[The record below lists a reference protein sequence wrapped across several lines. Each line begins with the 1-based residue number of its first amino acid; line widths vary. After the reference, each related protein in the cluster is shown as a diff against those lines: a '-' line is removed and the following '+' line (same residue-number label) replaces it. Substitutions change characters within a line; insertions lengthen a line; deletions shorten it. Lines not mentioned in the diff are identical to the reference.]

1 MNHRNNRRSEA
12 TKNKIKQTLV
22 DMLHEQDISK
32 ITVQALCEKASINRS
47 TFYNHY
53 ESPTAVLSSIEA
65 EFAAGMENYL
75 HSEELLSECNMQNL
89 TQVITKMLEYIQMN
103 QNICFLLKT
112 PSLRPVFRR
121 NVFRN
126 TFQSSLMKHPVF
138 EKYDA
143 DSLPYAQTFILY
155 GCGHVIDLWLFGEC
169 KESPQEIAALLADF
183 ITRL

>member
-12 TKNKIKQTLV
+12 TKNKIKQTLI

-53 ESPTAVLSSIEA
+53 ESPTSVLSNIEIDFA
-65 EFAAGMENYL
+65 EGLKN
-75 HSEELLSECNMQNL
+75 HLLDDDFSNSNPQNL
-89 TQVITKMLEYIQMN
+89 VPMLTKTLEYIQIN
-103 QNICFLLKT
+103 QNICFLLRT
-112 PSLRPVFRR
+112 PRLRPFFRR

-126 TFQSSLMKHPVF
+126 IFNASLMKHPVF
-138 EKYDA
+138 DKYEG

-155 GCGHVIDLWLFGEC
+155 GCGHVIDLWLNGEC
-169 KESPQEIAALLADF
+169 KESPYEIATLLAGF
-183 ITRL
+183 ISKL